1 MNVNPET
8 YAYFK
13 AAGVFRVKTD
23 EKARERFD
31 EALNDFDQIIETDED
46 ANALFDALLIKRDAD
61 KAAKIEAD
69 AARERK
75 RQAKLASDAAKPVS
89 ASINS
94 VSDIIVTRPSGR
106 YVLTVAQNNT
116 DVDSDMLAA
125 LQTYCKANDCELLI
139 ARTTYNKGGFR
150 QPDVNDTEGE
160 KGAIYYADEI
170 QPYLVSGHID
180 LGGKFHFIA
189 DANVIVT
196 TKWPTSGFDG
206 ITPSGIGAIIPAS
219 KIELRVSAALKG
231 ASNKIIA
238 ATGAVTKR
246 NYIMRKAGA
255 QAAFA
260 HSIGAVFVDTDT
272 NEIRHLEQM
281 EGNRGFYDLKQYYCG
296 ASVTEA
302 TGHVAALQFGD
313 IHAEKM
319 NKKNM
324 QAAISLIEQ
333 LQPANVILHDLL
345 DFSSRNHHNIK
356 DPTFIHAQMIA
367 GNTVRGDLEK
377 MASVVDSFAQT
388 GVNLHVI
395 ESNHDLAINTWL
407 KNADFKV
414 DPTNAIVY
422 LDCMLAL
429 YKHQAQGKKASYFN
443 MLSYA
448 YENIGQGQFANAIS
462 FHETDES
469 LVIAGVEMG
478 NHGHNGANGARGN
491 PKGFAGLGVKMNTG
505 HTHSPSI
512 YGPCYTAGV
521 TASLEMGYNIGPSSW
536 AIAHLVTYDN
546 GQRQILFA

>member
-1 MNVNPET
+1 MIKLQPET
-8 YAYFK
+8 IAYFK

-23 EKARERFD
+23 EKARERFNESVD
-31 EALNDFDQIIETDED
+31 DFHGQSDIETQDD
-46 ANALFDALLIKRDAD
+46 LFSALIAWREAD
-61 KAAKIEAD
+61 KAAKIQAEAN
-69 AARERK
+69 RERK
-75 RQAKLASDAAKPVS
+75 RLAKEQAEAAKPLT
-89 ASINS
+89 ASINN
-94 VSDIIVTRPSGR
+94 VAEVIEKMPAGR

-116 DVDSDMLAA
+116 DVDGDFLAS
-125 LQTYCKANDCELLI
+125 LENYCAEMDATLLI

-160 KGAIYYADEI
+160 KGAIYYDPAVM
-170 QPYLVSGHID
+170 PYLVTGHID
-180 LGGKFHFIA
+180 LGKFHFIA

-206 ITPSGIGAIIPAS
+206 ITPAGIGVIIPAS
-219 KIELRVSAALKG
+219 KIELRVGAALKN
-231 ASNKIIA
+231 APNKVIA

-260 HSIGAVFVDTDT
+260 HSIGAVFVDTVTGD
-272 NEIRHLEQM
+272 IRHLEQM
-281 EGNRGFYDLKQYYCG
+281 EGTKGFYDLDRFYSPFG
-296 ASVTEA
+296 VERGL
-302 TGHVAALQFGD
+302 GHVAALQFGD

-319 NKKNM
+319 EKRNM
-324 QAAISLIEQ
+324 KAAIGLIER

-356 DPTFIHAQMIA
+356 DPTFIHAQFVA

-377 MASVVDSFAQT
+377 MAAVVDELAKT
-388 GVNLHVI
+388 GVNIHVI

-414 DPTNAIVY
+414 DPINATVY

-429 YKHQAQGKKASYFN
+429 YRHQEKGKREYFN
-443 MLSYA
+443 MLAYA
-448 YENIGQGQFANAIS
+448 YETIGGGRFAENIN
-462 FHETDES
+462 FHETDET
-469 LVIAGVEMG
+469 LIIAGVEMG